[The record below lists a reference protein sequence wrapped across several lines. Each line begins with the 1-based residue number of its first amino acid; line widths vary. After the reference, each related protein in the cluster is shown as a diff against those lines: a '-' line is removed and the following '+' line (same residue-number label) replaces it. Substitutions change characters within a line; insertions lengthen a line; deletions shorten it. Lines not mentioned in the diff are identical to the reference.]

1 MKLTFNLKGRTYV
14 LIASILFLITFIV
27 YYFTGEGHSPW
38 YNNFVRLADAM
49 LHGRVYFPENISGLE
64 LAYYNDRYF
73 IIPPPLPGIL
83 ILPIVAIFGLT
94 FNQALASVF
103 LGALNVSLAYLVT
116 TKITKNQHIQIWC
129 TILFGFGTIHW
140 WLAATGWVWFYSQ
153 ITSVTFILLAIYT
166 TLCHKNIFLSGL
178 FLGASFWSRLQTIL
192 SFPFFLIMYSKKWL
206 NKSEGSTFIKRINIR
221 ALISFGVG
229 VGIFVVLNFIYNY
242 IRYDTIW
249 DVSDYY
255 RPGILDE
262 SIFQKGKFDITY
274 IPRHLKVIFGGLPI
288 FLSEPPYIKPHG
300 WGLSIF
306 ITTPAFIYSI
316 FANLKDKLTLACWAA
331 IIPVALLTFSHGGT
345 GWWAFGYRHAV
356 DYYPFLLILTVK
368 GMGDNIRWHHKFLI
382 SLSILVNLWGV
393 IWFNK
398 IGLLGN

>member
-1 MKLTFNLKGRTYV
+1 MKLTFNLKGRTY
-14 LIASILFLITFIV
+14 ILFAFIIFLITFIV
-27 YYFTGEGHSPW
+27 YYFTGEEHPRA
-38 YNNFVRLADAM
+38 YNNFVHLADAM
-49 LHGRVYFPENISGLE
+49 LHGRVYFPENISWLE

-73 IIPPPLPGIL
+73 VVPPPLPGIL
-83 ILPIVAIFGLT
+83 ILPLVAIFGLT
-94 FNQALASVF
+94 FNQALASMF
-103 LGALNVSLAYLVT
+103 LGALNVSLAYLVIR
-116 TKITKNQHIQIWC
+116 KITKNQHIQIWG

-153 ITSVTFILLAIYT
+153 ITSVTFILLAIYI
-166 TLCHKNIFLSGL
+166 TLCDKSIFLSGL

-192 SFPFFLIMYSKKWL
+192 SFPFFLIMNSTKWL
-206 NKSEGSTFIKRINIR
+206 NKSEGLTFIKRINIS

-242 IRYDTIW
+242 IRYETIW

-255 RPGILDE
+255 RPGLLDE
-262 SIFQKGKFDITY
+262 PIFQKGKFDISY
-274 IPRHLKVIFGGLPI
+274 IPRHLKVIFKGVPT

-316 FANLKDKLTLACWAA
+316 FANLKDKLTIACWSA

-356 DYYPFLLILTVK
+356 DYYPFLLILAVK
-368 GMGDNIRWHHKFLI
+368 GMGNNIRWHHKLLI
-382 SLSILVNLWGV
+382 SLSVLVNLWGV

-398 IGLLGN
+398 IGL